1 VGTSFNPDGLLVNDK
16 GIPFAG
22 VLAFI
27 RLTMLG
33 GAEPVLY
40 LNPYQRW
47 KLPEALASHET
58 RVWTSRI
65 ERQPATRLPT
75 MDTIGFVELTEGD

>member
-1 VGTSFNPDGLLVNDK
+1 LDQVLFGQTVDHRDYDPHVSVGTSFKPDGLLVTDK

-27 RLTMLG
+27 RLTMAG

-47 KLPEALASHET
+47 KLPEARSAIAS
-58 RVWTSRI
+58 V
-65 ERQPATRLPT
+65 
-75 MDTIGFVELTEGD
+75 F